1 MEEITVRAVMQ
12 PVRSQS
18 HHTQAP
24 ERVQKKYPET
34 VRQLQQQ
41 LYVDDWFK
49 GGTTVEEA
57 EKRIREAFRFSA
69 YVFPLP
75 RILTVVQW
83 LAGKYRR
90 WNYKKGEWVFDGVER
105 GTNRCFLFIP
115 ILTLSRNHLFTCFAL
130 SMMKRMLSAQEDS
143 DTCVAF
149 MKIANACVADGNVL
163 PGNYG
168 NWIPQP
174 EQDSAISTT
183 FEEDPEDSDG
193 NDEPIED
200 ETGADITDLDSDDN
214 DDDQPSSG
222 PPSSLTINP
231 PSPLLNSTSQRPTTL
246 LLNPPTPNA
255 KEEFPLAITKKSR
268 NFLKMLHYTHLEALG
283 RFYLLPLSSPPSSRS
298 CRGREDLPPIFNFPQ
313 LRNIFNNFNFSK
325 T

>member
-1 MEEITVRAVMQ
+1 MLLGVLRKQRENKR
-12 PVRSQS
+12 
-18 HHTQAP
+18 
-24 ERVQKKYPET
+24 KKKKE
-34 VRQLQQQ
+34 
-41 LYVDDWFK
+41 K
-49 GGTTVEEA
+49 GIKEA
-57 EKRIREAFRFSA
+57 EKGKKPESTGYF
-69 YVFPLP
+69 LP
-75 RILTVVQW
+75 NSPRLVGLERPSRLT
-83 LAGKYRR
+83 
-90 WNYKKGEWVFDGVER
+90 NPCSE
-105 GTNRCFLFIP
+105 NNFIP

-163 PGNYG
+163 PGNYS

-222 PPSSLTINP
+222 PTSSLTINP
-231 PSPLLNSTSQRPTTL
+231 PSPLPNSTSQRPTTL

-255 KEEFPLAITKKSR
+255 KEEFPVISKIIS
-268 NFLKMLHYTHLEALG
+268 
-283 RFYLLPLSSPPSSRS
+283 
-298 CRGREDLPPIFNFPQ
+298 FN
-313 LRNIFNNFNFSK
+313 
-325 T
+325 